1 MSASLEFLVAGVILV
16 VPTAVFSSTMVTVT
30 AAHAAAQNVAQH
42 GAHTFA
48 LAASDAAGQLVVK
61 RYARLSFADYGVAQI
76 TPLVE
81 VSCDT
86 NPCHER
92 LATVTVTVSARVP
105 ILGVPGFVPAMTV
118 PVHATAT
125 EQISR
130 LWSGDADG

>member
-16 VPTAVFSSTMVTVT
+16 VPTAVFSSTMITVT
-30 AAHAAAQNVAQH
+30 AAQAAAQNVAQH

-48 LAASDAAGQLVVK
+48 LAPNDAVGQSVLK
-61 RYARLSFADYGVAQI
+61 RYARLSFADYGVAQV
-76 TPLVE
+76 TPVVA

-92 LATVTVTVSARVP
+92 LATVTISVTARVP
-105 ILGVPGFVPAMTV
+105 ILGVPGFLPAMTV

-130 LWSGDADG
+130 LWSGDADD